1 MSSKN
6 LDKLPNAKVEKSYS
20 SKDFKDAQEDTLE
33 INNDILTP
41 QQKRYVNETGL
52 RENLAIAFTI
62 IIAFWLIAVL
72 CILVGNTATYQLS
85 DSVLNTLLITTT
97 ANVIGMMTIILRNL
111 FPKRD
116 SL

>member
-1 MSSKN
+1 MADLN
-6 LDKLPNAKVEKSYS
+6 RLPDSNPDEY
-20 SKDFKDAQEDTLE
+20 KDA
-33 INNDILTP
+33 DIDEAISDVKDWNKDISP
-41 QQKRYVNETGL
+41 RQRRYLSETIL

-62 IIAFWLIAVL
+62 IIAFWLLSVL
-72 CILVGNTATYQLS
+72 LLLVGNNDNYRLS

-116 SL
+116 GQK

>member
-1 MSSKN
+1 MAELN
-6 LDKLPNAKVEKSYS
+6 LNRLPDHNP
-20 SKDFKDAQEDTLE
+20 DQFKDA
-33 INNDILTP
+33 DIDEAVSDEKEWNKDISP
-41 QQKRYVNETGL
+41 EEERFRGETIL

-62 IIAFWLIAVL
+62 IIAFWLLAVL
-72 CILVGNTATYQLS
+72 LLLVGNTNNYKLS

-116 SL
+116 GQK